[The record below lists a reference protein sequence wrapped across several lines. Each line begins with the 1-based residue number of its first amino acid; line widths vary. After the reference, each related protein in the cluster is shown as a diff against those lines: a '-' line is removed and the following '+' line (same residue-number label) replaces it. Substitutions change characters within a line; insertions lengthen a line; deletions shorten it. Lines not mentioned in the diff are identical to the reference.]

1 MGTQTK
7 GHPATI
13 SAATPVVEAARDLIA
28 ERLSTVRE
36 RLRKALKKPQ
46 RRRQQIHALRVA
58 TRRATAAIDLFRD
71 CLPKPIRTEVR
82 ATLRSLRKAVAEARD
97 WDVLLQQLAKTISDA
112 DADAVPT
119 LDMLTGYALAHRG
132 QAQSA
137 LEEVARDR
145 SPQEL
150 KKLEARVVAAV
161 RWKRK
166 GQPTLGD
173 FARPRIGQQ
182 LRDLTTI
189 ADRDNDAWTMLHEVR
204 IAGKRLRYSLE
215 VVDGCLDPA
224 VSDHVAPALVRLQ
237 EVPGGVNDSFHASEL
252 FEAILSGMRATTPAA
267 ADRYQSVLEH
277 LIAEHQQRM
286 QSGREA
292 FDAWLHEW
300 HSPEMQ
306 RTLKAI
312 TPGHPRSFLPAQE
325 GIR

>member
-7 GHPATI
+7 GQPATI
-13 SAATPVVEAARDLIA
+13 SAATPVVEASRERIA
-28 ERLSTVRE
+28 ERLTTVRDC
-36 RLRKALKKPQ
+36 LRKALAKPR
-46 RRRQQIHALRVA
+46 RRRQHIHALRVA

-82 ATLRSLRKAVAEARD
+82 TTLRSLRKAVAEARD
-97 WDVLLQQLAKTISDA
+97 WDVLLQQLANTMRANVDT
-112 DADAVPT
+112 DVPT

-137 LEEVARDR
+137 LEAVARDC
-145 SPQEL
+145 SPQDL

-166 GQPTLGD
+166 SQTTLGD
-173 FARPRIGQQ
+173 FASPIIGQR
-182 LRDLTTI
+182 LRDLTNL

-204 IAGKRLRYSLE
+204 IAGKRLRYALE

-224 VSDHVAPALVRLQ
+224 VTEHVTPALVRLQ
-237 EVPGGVNDSFHASEL
+237 EVLGGVNDSFHASAL
-252 FEAILSGMRATTPAA
+252 FEAILSGMHATTPAA
-267 ADRYQSVLEH
+267 ADRYQSVLERQ
-277 LIAEHQQRM
+277 IAEHRQRM
-286 QSGREA
+286 QSGRDA
-292 FDAWLHEW
+292 FAAWLVAW

-312 TPGHPRSFLPAQE
+312 TRRHP
-325 GIR
+325 

>member
-1 MGTQTK
+1 MGTKTQ
-7 GHPATI
+7 GQPATI
-13 SAATPVVEAARDLIA
+13 SAATPVVKAARDLIA
-28 ERLSTVRE
+28 QRLTTVRDC
-36 RLRKALKKPQ
+36 LRKALAKPR
-46 RRRQQIHALRVA
+46 RRRQHIHALRVA

-97 WDVLLQQLAKTISDA
+97 WDVLLQQLAKTMRANVDA
-112 DADAVPT
+112 DVPT
-119 LDMLTGYALAHRG
+119 LDMLTGYALAQRE

-137 LEEVARDR
+137 LEKVARDC
-145 SPQEL
+145 SPQDV
-150 KKLEARVVAAV
+150 KKLQARVVAAV
-161 RWKRK
+161 RSKRK

-173 FARPRIGQQ
+173 FARPLIGQQ
-182 LRDLTTI
+182 LRDLTTV

-204 IAGKRLRYSLE
+204 IAGKRLRYALE

-224 VSDHVAPALVRLQ
+224 ITEHVTPSLVRLQ
-237 EVPGGVNDSFHASEL
+237 EVLGGVNDSFHASEL
-252 FEAILSGMRATTPAA
+252 FEAILSTMQATTPSA
-267 ADRYQSVLEH
+267 ADRYRSALEQ

-306 RTLKAI
+306 RSLEAI
-312 TPGHPRSFLPAQE
+312 TREHT
-325 GIR
+325 